1 MVNRDSYPL
10 SDALR
15 IFPIKHLPKPIG
27 YIHSHYRHAAFI
39 QLPSA
44 KPYSR
49 RLIPDPHSLYLD
61 SRSPLPF
68 GTSLIILIGLHYL
81 TVGFRH
87 QFRRESG
94 GISLAVSLIANLVIH
109 ILYTLF
115 AIVYLGSE
123 GLNSLK
129 IGLNLLCSSLV
140 ITFLNP
146 YYISLIIGILG
157 LFGIKIAQEQ
167 RQAR

>member
-49 RLIPDPHSLYLD
+49 RLIPDPHSLLPRQSLSTPLRHVTHHFD
-61 SRSPLPF
+61 RAPLPN
-68 GTSLIILIGLHYL
+68 G
-81 TVGFRH
+81 R
-87 QFRRESG
+87 
-94 GISLAVSLIANLVIH
+94 IS
-109 ILYTLF
+109 
-115 AIVYLGSE
+115 
-123 GLNSLK
+123 
-129 IGLNLLCSSLV
+129 
-140 ITFLNP
+140 P
-146 YYISLIIGILG
+146 PISP
-157 LFGIKIAQEQ
+157 
-167 RQAR
+167 